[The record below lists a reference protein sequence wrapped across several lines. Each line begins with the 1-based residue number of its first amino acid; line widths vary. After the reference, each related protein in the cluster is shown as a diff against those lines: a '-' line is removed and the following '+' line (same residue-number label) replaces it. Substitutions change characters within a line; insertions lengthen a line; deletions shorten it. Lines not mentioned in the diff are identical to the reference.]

1 MYKYLT
7 TPIYYASG
15 TPHLGHAYTTLLA
28 NCYRNYHKLNHDNVK
43 LITGTDEHGQ
53 KIERAAA
60 ANDTSPDQFAAER
73 SREFSELW
81 QALGLNPDAFVR
93 TTDQQHKETV
103 LSFWDKLLQSG
114 DIYLGQYSG
123 LYCVGCEQYFTSG
136 NECPI
141 HLKPLETLSEE
152 SYFFRLSRYQ
162 DQLIKHIETHEDFI
176 VPRER
181 RNEVLSLLQ
190 TNKLHDLSV
199 SRTSTD
205 WGIPVPG
212 DDKHVIYVW
221 IDALVSYLS
230 ALESG
235 TFNDYWANTTHF
247 IGKDILVFHAV
258 YWPALLLSAG
268 IPLPTSI
275 VVNGW
280 LTVEGRKISKSD
292 PDTIIDPVDLTNL
305 VSNDGLKYFFL
316 KGISFGLDVNFS
328 KEHLFQLLNAD
339 LSNNVGNLVSRFLSL
354 VSANFNSQIA
364 IVEYQ
369 LTVEDQSLLDNVENS
384 TAGWHEGLAKGQVHL
399 AARSFC
405 DLSAAINTY
414 LQHQE
419 PWILLKQDD
428 QSDRVKTILLVV
440 HSALV
445 SLSVL
450 GYPFVPDTVGKI
462 REGLCIQGTPS
473 TEEIGK
479 FRTSIHIQK
488 IEPVFPRLELTSGD
502 RDQSQLDIQRN
513 PP

>member
-28 NCYRNYHKLNHDNVK
+28 NCYRNYHELNGHTVK

-53 KIERAAA
+53 KIERTAI
-60 ANDTSPDQFAAER
+60 ANGTSPDQFAADR

-81 QALGLNPDAFVR
+81 QALGINPDAFVR
-93 TTDQQHKETV
+93 TTDQQHKELV
-103 LSFWDKLLQSG
+103 LTFWARLLDND

-123 LYCVGCEQYFTSG
+123 LYCVDCEQYFTSG
-136 NECPI
+136 DDCPV
-141 HLKPLETLSEE
+141 HQKPLEALSEE

-162 DQLIKHIETHEDFI
+162 DQLIKHIETHDDFI
-176 VPRER
+176 IPNER
-181 RNEVLSLLQ
+181 RNEVLSLLK
-190 TNKLHDLSV
+190 NNELHDLSV
-199 SRTSTD
+199 SRTSTS

-230 ALESG
+230 ALESS
-235 TFNDYWANTTHF
+235 TFDEYWTNTTHF
-247 IGKDILVFHAV
+247 IGKDILVFHAI

-268 IPLPTSI
+268 FPLPTSI

-280 LTVEGRKISKSD
+280 LTIEGRKISKSD
-292 PDTIIDPVDLTNL
+292 PQTIVNPVDLADQ
-305 VSNDGLKYFFL
+305 VSNDGLKYYFL
-316 KGISFGLDVNFS
+316 KGISCGLDVSFS
-328 KEHLFQLLNAD
+328 KEHLYQLLNAD
-339 LSNNVGNLVSRFLSL
+339 LSNNVGNLVNRFLSL
-354 VSANFNSQIA
+354 VSANFESRIT
-364 IVEYQ
+364 IDEYQ
-369 LTVEDQSLLDNVENS
+369 LTLDDQTLLDEVEES
-384 TAGWHEGLAKGQVHL
+384 TAGWHHGLIKGQVHL
-399 AARSFC
+399 AARCFS
-405 DLSAAINTY
+405 DLSARINAY

-450 GYPFVPDTVGKI
+450 GYPFVPDAVGKI

-479 FRTSIHIQK
+479 FRTCIHIQK
-488 IEPVFPRLELTSGD
+488 IAPVFPRLELTSG
-502 RDQSQLDIQRN
+502 RW
-513 PP
+513 